1 VTIRNSSP
9 SAGETFDA
17 VESPNRQVMKPVLQE
32 LMEHAPVVSD
42 GAMGTQLMTRGLMPG
57 ECPDSWNISHPAE
70 VEGVARGYV
79 EAGSEIILT
88 NTFRANRLALEA
100 YDLAA
105 RTEDIN
111 LAGVEIARRAASESA
126 YVFASIGP
134 SGKMLMTGEV
144 SEDEL
149 KKSFAEQVSILAVAG
164 VDGFALE
171 TMSDLAEAK
180 LAVAVAGETGLPVV
194 ASMVFDSGKDKDR
207 TMMGATP
214 EQAAE
219 ELTGAGADVVGAN
232 CGVGVASYISVC
244 QRLHAATDRP
254 IWIKPNAGLPE
265 IIEGKAVYRTTP
277 EAFAAFVPA
286 LLQAGASFVG
296 GCCGTGP
303 EFIWAMFETLR
314 RWRRH

>member
-1 VTIRNSSP
+1 
-9 SAGETFDA
+9 
-17 VESPNRQVMKPVLQE
+17 MKPILQD
-32 LMEHAPVVSD
+32 LMAHAPVVTD
-42 GAMGTQLMTRGLMPG
+42 GAIGTQLMARGLLTG
-57 ECPDSWNISHPAE
+57 ECPDSWNISSPAK
-70 VEGVARGYV
+70 VEEVARRYV
-79 EAGSEIILT
+79 ESGSEIILT
-88 NTFRANRLALEA
+88 NTFRSNRVALEA
-100 YDLAA
+100 HGLAGKL
-105 RTEDIN
+105 EEIN
-111 LAGVEIARRAASESA
+111 LAGVEIARRAASHTA

-134 SGKMLMTGEV
+134 SGKMLVADEV
-144 SEDEL
+144 SEADL
-149 KKSFAEQVSILAVAG
+149 KKAFVEQIKVLAAAG
-164 VDGFALE
+164 VDGLAIE

-180 LAVAVAGETGLPVV
+180 LAVAAAHETNLPVV

-219 ELTGAGADVVGAN
+219 ELTAAGADVIGAD
-232 CGVGVASYISVC
+232 CGLGIAGYIPVC

-265 IIEGKAVYRTTP
+265 IVDGKVVYRTTP

-286 LLQAGASFVG
+286 MVQAGASFIG

-303 EFIWAMFETLR
+303 EFIWAVFETLR